1 MITKTVLDALQ
12 EQLMLELATSQMYLS
27 MATWCEHENLPGC
40 AALLLDHAN
49 EERDH
54 MMKIIT
60 YLQECDI
67 RPMIEALE
75 APRHEYDSALDV
87 FEAVYDREMAVTEN
101 INKISALTL
110 ESKDFSAFNFIQ
122 YFVADQ
128 HTGLVMF
135 RDIRDMAR
143 GLNFDNFRERMY
155 FDKNVRRILE
165 GLQVEEVAGFT
176 PGG

>member
-12 EQLMLELATSQMYLS
+12 EQLMLESSTSQMYLS
-27 MATWCEHENLPGC
+27 MATWCDHESLPGC
-40 AALLLDHAN
+40 AALLLDHSN

-54 MMKIIT
+54 MMKIIG

-67 RPMIEALE
+67 RPVIEALE
-75 APRHEYDSALDV
+75 APRHDFDSVLDV
-87 FEAVYDREMAVTEN
+87 FEAVYDREVAVTEN
-101 INKISALTL
+101 INQIAGLAMAAS
-110 ESKDFSAFNFIQ
+110 DFSAFNFIQ

-143 GLNFDNFRERMY
+143 GLNFDNYRERMY
-155 FDKNVRRILE
+155 FDKNVRRIFE
-165 GLQVEEVAGFT
+165 GLQAAEVEGLEEGQ
-176 PGG
+176 